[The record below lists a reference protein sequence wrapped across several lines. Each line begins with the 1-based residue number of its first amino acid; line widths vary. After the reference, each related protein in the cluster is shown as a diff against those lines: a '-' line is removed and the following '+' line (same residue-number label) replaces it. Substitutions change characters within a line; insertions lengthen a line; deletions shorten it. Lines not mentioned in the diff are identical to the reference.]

1 MTDRIRE
8 AARRKAGRLALVFA
22 LAALSSPAA
31 AQTLAGR
38 VTRAGTPAP
47 GLEVELHRVTRN
59 TRGPVAKVASGPG
72 GTFSIPLPA
81 VQDTAGFTVFFATA
95 IADGVRYFGPV
106 VHGGAGDTNY
116 RIEVFDTT
124 TSRAT
129 ADSVRVT
136 RRDVVMIPG
145 SEGGWEVAELV
156 RVDNRARRTLV
167 PDATRPLFGI
177 AIPKGSTAFEA
188 GDGGG
193 EGAEV
198 PQAGA
203 RQNPGEIVRVGDRVW
218 VAAPLV
224 PGARDFIFRYRL
236 PATPRQATLP
246 VEHATDSVNLYVRQ
260 PAPAIEVAG
269 LGSSRPFAVE
279 GEQFLLFTGAGM
291 RAGSKVGLDWRGPTP
306 SPVDPRWAALGLT
319 ALVLAAGAWLAVR
332 RGREAGARGG

>member
-1 MTDRIRE
+1 VTDRIRG

-22 LAALSSPAA
+22 LAAWASPAA
-31 AQTLAGR
+31 AQTLAGV
-38 VTRAGTPAP
+38 VTRSGAPAP

-59 TRGPVAKVASGPG
+59 TRGPVAKVSTGPG
-72 GTFSIPLPA
+72 GAFSIPLPP

-95 IADGVRYFGPV
+95 VADGVRYFGPV

-129 ADSVRVT
+129 VDSVRVT

-188 GDGGG
+188 GDGGDG
-193 EGAEV
+193 SGS
-198 PQAGA
+198 PQAGV
-203 RQNPGEIVRVGDRVW
+203 RQAPGEIVRVGDRVW

-224 PGARDFIFRYRL
+224 PGERDFIFRYRL
-236 PATPRQATLP
+236 PARPQQATLP
-246 VEHATDSVNLYVRQ
+246 VEHATDSVNVYVKQ
-260 PAPAIEVAG
+260 PSPDMEVVG
-269 LGSSRPFAVE
+269 LGDSRPFAVE
-279 GEQFLLFTGAGM
+279 GEQFLLFSGAGM
-291 RAGSKVGLDWRGPTP
+291 RAGSRVGLDWRGPMP

-319 ALVLAAGAWLAVR
+319 AVVLAAGTWLAVR

>member
-1 MTDRIRE
+1 MTDRIRG
-8 AARRKAGRLALVFA
+8 AARRKAGRLAFVFA
-22 LAALSSPAA
+22 LALAAPAS
-31 AQTLAGR
+31 AQTLAGT
-38 VTRAGTPAP
+38 VTRAGAPAP

-59 TRGPVAKVASGPG
+59 TRGPVARVSSGLG
-72 GTFSIPLPA
+72 GAFSIPLPP

-95 IADGVRYFGPV
+95 VADGVRYFGPV
-106 VHGGAGDTNY
+106 VHGGAGDTRY

-129 ADSVRVT
+129 VDSVHVT

-177 AIPKGSTAFEA
+177 AIPRGSTAFEA
-188 GDGGG
+188 GDGGDG
-193 EGAEV
+193 SGS
-198 PQAGA
+198 PQAGP
-203 RQNPGEIVRVGDRVW
+203 RQAAGEIVRVGDRVW

-224 PGARDFIFRYRL
+224 PGERDFIFRYRL
-236 PATPRQATLP
+236 PPSPQQATLP

-260 PAPAIEVAG
+260 PSPDIEVAG
-269 LGSSRPFAVE
+269 LGDSRPFAVE
-279 GEQFLLFTGAGM
+279 GDQFLLYTGAGV

-319 ALVLAAGAWLAVR
+319 AMVLAAGAWLAVR